1 MIPSSRTK
9 LSDLY
14 TLSQS
19 KLLENHSLHSDTY
32 PHSPYMAVSP
42 PPRALALPPRSPAAL
57 DHFFG
62 NIIIKGSGSQ
72 LKGVVF
78 IIPSF
83 TCLEFSRFL
92 LVY

>member
-32 PHSPYMAVSP
+32 PYSPYMAVP
-42 PPRALALPPRSPAAL
+42 PPALALPPRSPAAL

-62 NIIIKGSGSQ
+62 NIFIKGSGSQ

-83 TCLEFSRFL
+83 TCLELSRFL